1 MATQTFDIEILDD
14 GKQLAQQAS
23 SWPERARA
31 FLVTS
36 QETLER
42 AVDALK
48 GIKELRAEIEETFG
62 PIVKKAFETHRA
74 ATAARKKV
82 EEPLT
87 EAEGIIKRTVSAYK
101 QEQERI
107 RIEEERR
114 LRAEAE
120 ERARQE
126 RERELAEVEAAGATV
141 EEYVAVSERPL
152 EVVPT
157 YAPSTVQKVQGI
169 SSRESWKAE
178 VTDLGALIGFIAQN
192 RQYTNLLEPNN
203 TAVNAMARS
212 LKSAMAIPGIR
223 VYNEAVVSVRR

>member
-1 MATQTFDIEILDD
+1 MATQTLEIEMLDD

-23 SWPERARA
+23 TWPERARA

-42 AVDALK
+42 AADALK
-48 GIKELRAEIEETFG
+48 GIKELRAEIEATFG

-87 EAEGIIKRTVSAYK
+87 EAEGIIKRSVSGYQ

-107 RIEEERR
+107 RQEEERR

-126 RERELAEVEAAGATV
+126 RARELAELEASKPSV

-152 EVVPT
+152 EVAPT
-157 YAPSTVQKVQGI
+157 YAPPMVQKVAGV
-169 SSRESWKAE
+169 SSRESWKAD
-178 VTDLGALIGFIAQN
+178 VTDIGALIGFVAQN
-192 RQYTNLLEPNN
+192 RQYMNLLTANT

-223 VYNEAVVSVRR
+223 TYNEAIVSVRR